1 MTSTA
6 AWCKACAA
14 LDECLGA
21 GALSADD
28 VAALAVV
35 SRSQPLTVTE
45 LTCALALSK
54 AKTTRLLRHLIG
66 LDLVAERVSPR
77 DRRRSLLRMT
87 PRGENILFEVGHSLD
102 STVLDTALTGMRA
115 LREAARWFGSRCAS
129 RARSGAAA
137 HGMPRN
143 RDLGSGRRC
152 AATLLRPVFRV
163 HGGPPACRPWP
174 ARRTPRILRPPPA
187 LPGPHFAGHLS
198 SCRSPSGME
207 CCMGVVFMR
216 L

>member
-28 VAALAVV
+28 VTALAVV

-115 LREAARWFGSRCAS
+115 LREAARAGSAPD
-129 RARSGAAA
+129 A
-137 HGMPRN
+137 
-143 RDLGSGRRC
+143 
-152 AATLLRPVFRV
+152 LLLM
-163 HGGPPACRPWP
+163 ACRETGTLEVGDA
-174 ARRTPRILRPPPA
+174 ARLLCCGQSSVSMAARQLVARGLLAVRLVSCDHRRHSLA
-187 LPGPHFAGHLS
+187 LTSRGTSVAAGAH
-198 SCRSPSGME
+198 RVWNAAWE
-207 CCMGVVFMR
+207 
-216 L
+216 

>member
-1 MTSTA
+1 MASTA
-6 AWCKACAA
+6 VWCKARAA

-35 SRSQPLTVTE
+35 SQSQPLTVME
-45 LTCALALSK
+45 LTCALVLSK
-54 AKTTRLLRHLIG
+54 AKTTRLLRRLIG

-87 PRGENILFEVGHSLD
+87 PRGENILFEVRHSLD
-102 STVLDTALTGMRA
+102 GTALDTALTGMRA
-115 LREAARWFGSRCAS
+115 LREAARAGSAPD
-129 RARSGAAA
+129 APLAPGQA
-137 HGMPRN
+137 
-143 RDLGSGRRC
+143 
-152 AATLLRPVFRV
+152 LLLM
-163 HGGPPACRPWP
+163 ACRETGALEVETLRGYFAAVSLPCPWRP
-174 ARRTPRILRPPPA
+174 ASLSPVACSPYAPYPTTTAGTPY
-187 LPGPHFAGHLS
+187 PHFAGHLS

-207 CCMGVVFMR
+207 RCMGIAFMR

>member
-6 AWCKACAA
+6 AWGKACAA

-28 VAALAVV
+28 VTALAVV

-115 LREAARWFGSRCAS
+115 LREAARAGSAPD
-129 RARSGAAA
+129 APLAPGQA
-137 HGMPRN
+137 
-143 RDLGSGRRC
+143 
-152 AATLLRPVFRV
+152 LLLM
-163 HGGPPACRPWP
+163 ACRETGTLEVGDA
-174 ARRTPRILRPPPA
+174 ARLLCCGQSSVSMAARQLVARGLLAVRLVSCDHRRHSLA
-187 LPGPHFAGHLS
+187 LTSRGTSVAAGAH
-198 SCRSPSGME
+198 RVWNAAWE
-207 CCMGVVFMR
+207 
-216 L
+216 

>member
-28 VAALAVV
+28 VTALAVV

-115 LREAARWFGSRCAS
+115 LREAARAGSAPDAPLAPGQALLLMGMAAKQGPWKWETLR
-129 RARSGAAA
+129 GYFAAA
-137 HGMPRN
+137 SLPCPWRPAS
-143 RDLGSGRRC
+143 LSPVAC
-152 AATLLRPVFRV
+152 SPYASYPATTA
-163 HGGPPACRPWP
+163 GTPWP
-174 ARRTPRILRPPPA
+174 SLRGAPQ
-187 LPGPHFAGHLS
+187 
-198 SCRSPSGME
+198 
-207 CCMGVVFMR
+207 
-216 L
+216 

>member
-1 MTSTA
+1 MQGLA
-6 AWCKACAA
+6 RA

-28 VAALAVV
+28 VTALAVV

-115 LREAARWFGSRCAS
+115 LREAARAGSAPD
-129 RARSGAAA
+129 APLAPGQA
-137 HGMPRN
+137 
-143 RDLGSGRRC
+143 
-152 AATLLRPVFRV
+152 LLLM
-163 HGGPPACRPWP
+163 ACRETGTLEVGDA
-174 ARRTPRILRPPPA
+174 ARLLCCGQSSVSMAARQLVARGLLAVRLVSCDHRRHSLA
-187 LPGPHFAGHLS
+187 LTSRGTSVAAGAH
-198 SCRSPSGME
+198 RVWNAAWE
-207 CCMGVVFMR
+207 
-216 L
+216 

>member
-28 VAALAVV
+28 VTALAVV

-66 LDLVAERVSPR
+66 LDLVAERISPR

-115 LREAARWFGSRCAS
+115 LREAARAGSAPD
-129 RARSGAAA
+129 APLAPGQA
-137 HGMPRN
+137 
-143 RDLGSGRRC
+143 
-152 AATLLRPVFRV
+152 LLLM
-163 HGGPPACRPWP
+163 ACRETGTLEVGDA
-174 ARRTPRILRPPPA
+174 ARLLCCGQSSVSMAARQLVARGLLAVRLVSCDHRRHSLA
-187 LPGPHFAGHLS
+187 LTSRGTSVAAGAH
-198 SCRSPSGME
+198 RVWNAAWE
-207 CCMGVVFMR
+207 
-216 L
+216 

>member
-28 VAALAVV
+28 VTALAVV

-77 DRRRSLLRMT
+77 DRRRSL
-87 PRGENILFEVGHSLD
+87 
-102 STVLDTALTGMRA
+102 
-115 LREAARWFGSRCAS
+115 
-129 RARSGAAA
+129 AAA
-137 HGMPRN
+137 
-143 RDLGSGRRC
+143 
-152 AATLLRPVFRV
+152 
-163 HGGPPACRPWP
+163 
-174 ARRTPRILRPPPA
+174 
-187 LPGPHFAGHLS
+187 
-198 SCRSPSGME
+198 
-207 CCMGVVFMR
+207 
-216 L
+216 